1 MFLVFHSSFHVRLAF
16 DEIMLRKWTI
26 LPMARIFSIQ
36 QLNYYMGKGT
46 IEHRQIVVVLL
57 DDAVAHTLE
66 PPALRGCKDGLTREN
81 GMKHI

>member
-26 LPMARIFSIQ
+26 FPMARIFSIQ

-46 IEHRQIVVVLL
+46 VAHRQKGVVSL
-57 DDAVAHTLE
+57 DDAVAQWLE
-66 PPALRGCKDGLTREN
+66 PPALCCCKGGLAREN
-81 GMKHI
+81 GMKQ